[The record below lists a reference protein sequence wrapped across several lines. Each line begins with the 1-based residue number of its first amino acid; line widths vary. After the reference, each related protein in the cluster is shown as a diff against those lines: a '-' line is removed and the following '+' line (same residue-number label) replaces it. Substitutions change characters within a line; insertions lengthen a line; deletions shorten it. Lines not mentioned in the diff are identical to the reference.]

1 MLTQLSILFLFKRL
15 FTTQKRWFRN
25 TLYALGAASIAQ
37 NLAIIL
43 TVMFYCVPF
52 NYSWNKSIKGGH
64 CYQFHVVYLI
74 GLLLNLVTDIAI
86 LAAPIPIIWG
96 LRLNAK
102 SKKGL
107 TGIFLLGG
115 FVCITNL
122 IRLPYT
128 ISIPEGDFTWTNVNA
143 AIWAQAG
150 TCIGII
156 CACLPCYGPLFQDM
170 GLATS
175 AKRPK
180 MSSQSRQSR
189 SKAKAADTYK
199 TLDGQEPSRTGSH
212 GSSKI
217 ELVSHDHWKS
227 PTARTKATAQGPD
240 EHGDIETG
248 LSQNVIKVTQDVEV
262 SSTEA
267 R

>member
-1 MLTQLSILFLFKRL
+1 
-15 FTTQKRWFRN
+15 
-25 TLYALGAASIAQ
+25 
-37 NLAIIL
+37 
-43 TVMFYCVPF
+43 
-52 NYSWNKSIKGGH
+52 
-64 CYQFHVVYLI
+64 
-74 GLLLNLVTDIAI
+74 
-86 LAAPIPIIWG
+86 
-96 LRLNAK
+96 
-102 SKKGL
+102 
-107 TGIFLLGG
+107 
-115 FVCITNL
+115 
-122 IRLPYT
+122 
-128 ISIPEGDFTWTNVNA
+128 
-143 AIWAQAG
+143 
-150 TCIGII
+150 
-156 CACLPCYGPLFQDM
+156 M